1 MSATLYGSNEYSRKR
16 HTCLPATFPVD
27 SQAPHVRMGANTRIL
42 SQAAPSLS
50 RSHYLILFPFWHYDY
65 GHDVLVDL
73 FPGVPVPLSP
83 GCQLREGEEIQLF
96 VLQPPPPPSP
106 RTDLSRQ
113 CELRT
118 HALQFDLCPL
128 FLLHSRPDSLLPPPH
143 SWAPCCQ
150 AGGRRTHRE

>member
-27 SQAPHVRMGANTRIL
+27 SQAPHVRIGANTRIL

-96 VLQPPPPPSP
+96 VLQPPPPTP
-106 RTDLSRQ
+106 Q
-113 CELRT
+113 N
-118 HALQFDLCPL
+118 
-128 FLLHSRPDSLLPPPH
+128 RP
-143 SWAPCCQ
+143 Q
-150 AGGRRTHRE
+150 QTV